1 MASLNRPQNHLIWIR
16 HGTGS
21 KQTEDHQLQSALP
34 PGPWPMSQHPG
45 RGQSE
50 SPHALITTSFSWSVA
65 EQQKQTS
72 RNRNSFFPQAVA
84 FINTPYCFITRTE
97 HYNTKR
103 KQIWHTFSTC
113 RLKIKG
119 RCVWLELELNFAGQ
133 SIARSRIGHPWYR
146 VSQNW
151 YYQ

>member
-1 MASLNRPQNHLIWIR
+1 MASLNRPQNRLIWIR

-34 PGPWPMSQHPG
+34 PGPLWVNIQEGGSQKALTLW
-45 RGQSE
+45 
-50 SPHALITTSFSWSVA
+50 SPHLSAEALQNSK
-65 EQQKQTS
+65 KQTS

-84 FINTPYCFITRTE
+84 FINTPYCFTTRTE